1 MLAVLLQLGVDSY
14 RQPIKDCIVTIIEL
28 VLACGRVQEAEV
40 LVWAF
45 SNVESEYIPQA
56 LLESLLQVFLS
67 SSGSETATYLSE
79 K

>member
-45 SNVESEYIPQA
+45 SNVESEYILQA